1 MLSDS
6 QHIGSKAFGFG
17 LGTGI
22 SRVLGLVRE
31 VCFAHLFGAGM
42 AMDAFRVAFNIP
54 NLFRDLIAEGT
65 LTPSFI
71 PIFSDYWTKEGKEKA
86 YRFANLVFGTI
97 IIISCVIAI
106 IGVVFAPLWTRIV
119 AFGFIKTPDKFAL
132 TVSLVRIIFPFLIFI
147 TISAL
152 VMGIL
157 NFRGHFFTTGIAPVG
172 FNIAI
177 IATGFA
183 LFPRFGIKSIAIGAI
198 LGAILQ
204 ILIQV
209 PYSIKQGF
217 RFKPIFN
224 LKDPD
229 VKRVLC
235 LMAPIALGYGA
246 TKVNTIVN
254 ILIASFLA
262 HGAISYISY
271 AFRLM
276 WLPVGVIGVA
286 LANVTLPLVSKQVS
300 ISEQLTVNSQQ
311 LKDTIYKSLQYC
323 IFLTIP
329 LCVIM
334 FFFAEP
340 ICRLLY
346 GHGQFTPEAVINT
359 ASALKFYTIAIFGI
373 SVTKILASCF
383 YALKDTKT
391 PMKVSFWTIGVNA
404 VFALVFVRFIGFRA
418 LALATSMASLVNA
431 VVLWILLKKR
441 LTRS

>member
-17 LGTGI
+17 VGTGI

-54 NLFRDLIAEGT
+54 NLLRDLIAEGT

-86 YRFANLVFGTI
+86 YNFANLVFGTI
-97 IIISCVIAI
+97 IIISCIIAI
-106 IGVVFAPLWTRIV
+106 IGIAFAPLWTRIV

-209 PYSIKQGF
+209 PCSIKQGF
-217 RFKPIFN
+217 RFKPTFN
-224 LKDPD
+224 LRDPD

-262 HGAISYISY
+262 DGAISYISY

-286 LANVTLPLVSKQVS
+286 LANVTLPLISKQVS
-300 ISEQLTVNSQQ
+300 ISEQLTVNSRQ

-346 GHGQFTPEAVINT
+346 GHGRFTPEAVINT

-404 VFALVFVRFIGFRA
+404 VFALVFVRVIGFRA

-441 LTRS
+441 LTRF